1 MKKTLLAAI
10 MVPTLFVASQSF
22 ADEGDGPT
30 PINVN
35 GGVVQFSGSIVNS
48 PCSISTG
55 TQSQTVELGQY
66 RAADFKNIGDTSPA
80 TGFNITLKDC
90 SVDSYSNVAVSFN
103 GNAASNDTLAV
114 EGGADGVGIQIVKD
128 GKALAVNGNGSTDPT
143 DLIEG
148 ADNNIYFQAQY
159 VSIASTVT
167 AGAANAVADFILHY
181 K

>member
-22 ADEGDGPT
+22 ADEGDGPV

-55 TQSQTVELGQY
+55 TESQTVELGQY
-66 RAADFKNIGDTSPA
+66 RAADFTEIGDTSPA

-90 SVDSYSNVAVSFN
+90 SVETYGTVAVTFN
-103 GNAASNDTLAV
+103 GNAVSNDTLAV

-128 GKALAVNGNGSTDPT
+128 GKTLSVNGEGSSEPT
-143 DLIEG
+143 NIVEG

-159 VSIASTVT
+159 VSLAKTVT
-167 AGAANAVADFILHY
+167 AGAANAVADFVLNY

>member
-55 TQSQTVELGQY
+55 TQSQTIELGQY
-66 RAADFKNIGDTSPA
+66 RAADFENIGDTSPA
-80 TGFNITLKDC
+80 TGFNITLQDC
-90 SVDSYSNVAVSFN
+90 SAETYSNVAVTFK
-103 GNAASNDTLAV
+103 GNTASTDTLAV

-128 GKALAVNGNGSTDPT
+128 GKTIPVDGTGSTEPT
-143 DLIEG
+143 TLIEG

-159 VSIASTVT
+159 VSIANTVT
-167 AGAANAVADFILHY
+167 AGAANAVADFVLNY